1 MLPLNLTNM
10 KAIITVV
17 LTALLAPTPD
27 FAQTQINKSIPV
39 SAGQSVLLHFDYP
52 ELVRVST
59 WDKNEVSVQ
68 GTVSINNGESD
79 DAFELFTSSSGNT
92 VSVRNEIKNLKS

>member
-1 MLPLNLTNM
+1 MLPFHPHTTTFTSGKLNRFCTFSPDQAGWREMLLLNLTNM

-68 GTVSINNGESD
+68 G
-79 DAFELFTSSSGNT
+79 
-92 VSVRNEIKNLKS
+92 